1 SLYRYDYLARP
12 YKVIPNTAA
21 GLPEISSDGLTW
33 TIKVRPGI
41 YFTDD
46 AAFKGKKR
54 ELAAADYV
62 YSWKR
67 LLDPKLRSINAQ
79 IFDDRLFGA
88 KAAIEAAKKTGKFDY
103 DAAFEGAQAVDRYT
117 IRLKLNYP
125 AYDLLGDLTSSGAA
139 AVAREVV
146 TAYGDPSGWVMEH
159 PVGTGPYYLKSWRRA
174 QQVVLEANPAFRE
187 LRFPE
192 RSQADDRAMLAE
204 MRGKKLP
211 VIGRIE
217 IAIIEESNP
226 RLLAFE
232 RGELDYIVIPTDL
245 VPKVLNGDKLK
256 PEYAARGIAH
266 LRGVQP
272 TVVYTYFNMED
283 PVVGGYTPD
292 KIALRRAIGMG
303 YDVAEYIRVILKGRG
318 VPSSAPIP
326 PDVAGYDPKLR
337 NNAQLYDPAA
347 ARALLDRFGYKD

>member
-1 SLYRYDYLARP
+1 MTKGVPGLLSALAIAVLIAAFPAVAADPSKVLHVAFVAPENGFDPQATGDLYSNYVNRQIFDSLYRYDYLARP

-139 AVAREVV
+139 AVGPRLRLRPGARLRLR
-146 TAYGDPSGWVMEH
+146 GG
-159 PVGTGPYYLKSWRRA
+159 VGGG
-174 QQVVLEANPAFRE
+174 
-187 LRFPE
+187 E
-192 RSQADDRAMLAE
+192 RSRA
-204 MRGKKLP
+204 
-211 VIGRIE
+211 
-217 IAIIEESNP
+217 
-226 RLLAFE
+226 
-232 RGELDYIVIPTDL
+232 
-245 VPKVLNGDKLK
+245 
-256 PEYAARGIAH
+256 AAH
-266 LRGVQP
+266 
-272 TVVYTYFNMED
+272 
-283 PVVGGYTPD
+283 
-292 KIALRRAIGMG
+292 
-303 YDVAEYIRVILKGRG
+303 
-318 VPSSAPIP
+318 
-326 PDVAGYDPKLR
+326 
-337 NNAQLYDPAA
+337 
-347 ARALLDRFGYKD
+347 ARALRLQSRG